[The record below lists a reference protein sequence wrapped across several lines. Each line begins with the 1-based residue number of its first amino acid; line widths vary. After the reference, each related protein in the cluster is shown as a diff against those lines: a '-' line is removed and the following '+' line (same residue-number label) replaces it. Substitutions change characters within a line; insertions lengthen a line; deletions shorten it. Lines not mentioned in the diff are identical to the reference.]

1 MYLKG
6 FVRQYKLSFVIVLFL
21 VIFSLVH
28 YIKPALIYNKDGSF
42 RQFGVGYRSKTIFS
56 MWVFAIILAIF
67 SYLAIQYYLMFA

>member
-67 SYLAIQYYLMFA
+67 SYLEIQYYLMFF

>member
-67 SYLAIQYYLMFA
+67 SYLAIQYYLMFF

>member
-67 SYLAIQYYLMFA
+67 SIYSFQFF

>member
-42 RQFGVGYRSKTIFS
+42 RQFGVGYRSKTIIS

-67 SYLAIQYYLMFA
+67 SYLAIQYYLMFF